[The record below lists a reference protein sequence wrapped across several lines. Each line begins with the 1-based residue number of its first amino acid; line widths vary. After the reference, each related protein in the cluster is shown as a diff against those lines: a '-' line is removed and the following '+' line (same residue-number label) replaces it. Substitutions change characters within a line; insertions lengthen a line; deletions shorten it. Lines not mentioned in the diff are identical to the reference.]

1 MEEKFV
7 KRSAITGKKY
17 DVFDGVITIINPLQ
31 AAYYVSQGV
40 DILDV
45 QLSSD
50 RKTGKPILTYLFKRD
65 ETKEVFDSWCNQ
77 RGGSW

>member
-1 MEEKFV
+1 MEQHYLR
-7 KRSAITGKKY
+7 RSAITGKKY

-31 AAYYVSQGV
+31 AAYYVAQGV

-50 RKTGKPILTYLFKRD
+50 RKTGKPILIYLFKRD
-65 ETKEVFDSWCNQ
+65 ETKEVFDSWCKQKQNYC
-77 RGGSW
+77 

>member
-45 QLSSD
+45 QLSTD
-50 RKTGKPILTYLFKRD
+50 RKTCKPILIYLFRRE
-65 ETKEVFDSWCNQ
+65 ETKEVFDQWCRQ
-77 RGGSW
+77 KEET

>member
-45 QLSSD
+45 QLSTD
-50 RKTGKPILTYLFKRD
+50 RKTGKPILIYLFRRE
-65 ETKEVFDSWCNQ
+65 ETKEVFDQWCRQ
-77 RGGSW
+77 KEEI